1 LTSQFPNLC
10 EHAKGEEYP
19 RHTKRSEKK
28 EIERVVKE
36 EAEEAGGR
44 GE

>member
-1 LTSQFPNLC
+1 MQREKNIQDTQK
-10 EHAKGEEYP
+10 EVK
-19 RHTKRSEKK
+19 KK
-28 EIERVVKE
+28 EIEGVVKE